1 MYNPLIA
8 LILATILLII
18 VGVLFWPERGLYHR
32 WRQQRRLTQRVL
44 REDALKS
51 IHRAVRTGHRPSIR
65 MVAGDLHISTND
77 AAELLTD
84 MEKMGF
90 ITSSNGDFKLTPAG
104 REAAL
109 HIVRAHRMWERYL
122 ADRTGYEEEE
132 WHEQADHFEHT
143 LLPAEVDALS
153 AQLGNPTHDPHGD
166 PIPTAA
172 GEMVGHGG
180 EPLSALEVGMTAR
193 IVHMED
199 EPEVVYSQL
208 VAEGL
213 HYGMDVQIIDKSD
226 RRIRFWADGNEHVLS
241 PLLAANISV
250 VPLEEISEEETELLA
265 AEHLANLRPGEK
277 AEVITISQACRST
290 ERRRL
295 MDLGIVPGTKIE
307 VAFKSPSGDPT
318 AYLVRD
324 TLIALREE
332 QARMIAIKRIE
343 EEEKVAA

>member
-1 MYNPLIA
+1 MYNSLIA
-8 LILATILLII
+8 LIIATVLIAI
-18 VGVLFWPERGLYHR
+18 VAVLFWPERGLYQR
-32 WRQQRRLTQRVL
+32 WRRHRRLTQRVL

-51 IHRAVRTGHRPSIR
+51 IHHAERTGHRPSIQV
-65 MVAGDLHISTND
+65 VAGDLHISTND

-90 ITSSNGDFKLTPAG
+90 ITSSNGDFQLTPSG

-132 WHEQADHFEHT
+132 WHGQAEQLEHMLRPAD
-143 LLPAEVDALS
+143 VDALS

-166 PIPTAA
+166 PIPTAD

-180 EPLSALEVGMTAR
+180 EPLPALEIGTTGR

-213 HYGMDVQIIDKSD
+213 HYGMDIQIIDKSE
-226 RRIRFWADGNEHVLS
+226 RRVRFWADGNEHVLS

-250 VPLEEISEEETELLA
+250 VPLKEISTEETELLSG
-265 AEHLANLRPGEK
+265 EHLANLRPGEK
-277 AEVITISQACRST
+277 AEVIAISQACRST

-295 MDLGIVPGTKIE
+295 MDLGILPGVLIQ

-332 QARMIAIKRIE
+332 QARMISIKRIE
-343 EEEKVAA
+343 DEVAA